1 MNSAQLLGSLDAKEG
16 EIENARKFF
25 FGGSSFRERVRRFF
39 YPFRYYGLKGFYW
52 LTWLSPRVSKTKL
65 FWGKEI
71 SVNLPDSIVMTFYGA
86 LSPSELPLTKFLIKN
101 LKDDS
106 VFYDV
111 GSHLGFYTCV
121 AGELIGSGEIH
132 SFEPNPK
139 TFALLRANSD
149 HKNMF
154 PNNMAVSDS
163 VGDREFYADLKR
175 MFGSSSFS
183 PKSSRFKFDKITIH
197 TTTLDAYTKDHK
209 MPTIMKMDVEGVE
222 EEVVRGGLVMFKEK
236 SPVVI
241 MEIWKDSTG
250 AAAHSK
256 AAALLLD
263 LGYLLHGINQDGDLE
278 LLETP
283 DHAKNFDSEN
293 FVFKKK

>member
-1 MNSAQLLGSLDAKEG
+1 MDSAQLMGFLETKEPAIEDAKQ
-16 EIENARKFF
+16 FF
-25 FGGSSFRERVRRFF
+25 FGGSSFPERVRRFF
-39 YPFRYYGLKGFYW
+39 YPFVRYGFKGFYW

-71 SVNLPDSIVMTFYGA
+71 SINLPDGIVTTFYGA

-139 TFALLRANSD
+139 TFALLSANSD

-163 VGDREFYADLKR
+163 VGERAFYADLKR

-183 PKSSRFKFDKITIH
+183 PKSSRFKFDKIMIH
-197 TTTLDAYTKDHK
+197 TTTLDVYTKDHK
-209 MPTIMKMDVEGVE
+209 APTVMKMDVEGVE
-222 EEVVRGGLVMFKEK
+222 EEVVRGALTMLKEK
-236 SPVVI
+236 SPVII
-241 MEIWKDSTG
+241 MEIWKDSSS
-250 AAAHSK
+250 AAVHSK
-256 AAALLLD
+256 AAALLLG
-263 LGYLLHGINQDGDLE
+263 LGYFLYGINKDGDLE